1 MVFDPID
8 RHSTLPRFVQV
19 VDGFETA
26 LRAGRLRAG
35 QMLPRESELC
45 AQFGVSRKTLRRAT
59 DHLAKLALIRRMQGV
74 GTVVAEDARIAG
86 LGARRSLRAEVLSV
100 QPVPDTRILSQ
111 VRVVVDVELSRR
123 TGFRVGDE
131 LLQIRRLR
139 AVDGKPCAI
148 LEDLAPV
155 ARARE
160 LGEAEAARSGCEP
173 LRRGASPSSLI
184 RQEIEARLPTREQ
197 AAELGIAEATPLLCE
212 RVSSFDDV
220 GEMLHLSTNYYHP
233 VNYRMMTVTV
243 PDLSAPAGQPRS
255 AAAGD

>member
-1 MVFDPID
+1 MFEPID

-19 VDGFETA
+19 VNGFETA

-35 QMLPRESELC
+35 QMLPREAELC

-86 LGARRSLRAEVLSV
+86 LGARRPLRAEVLSAR
-100 QPVPDTRILSQ
+100 PVPDTRILSQ

-131 LLQIRRLR
+131 LLQLRRFR
-139 AVDGKPCAI
+139 AVDGEPYAI
-148 LEDLAPV
+148 LEDLGPAVQAGEP
-155 ARARE
+155 
-160 LGEAEAARSGCEP
+160 GEAEAARSGCGP
-173 LRRGASPSSLI
+173 LPRRTAPSSLI

-197 AAELGIAEATPLLCE
+197 AAELGIAETTPLLCE
-212 RVSSFDDV
+212 RVSSFDDM
-220 GEMLHLSTNYYHP
+220 GELLHLSTNYYHP
-233 VNYRMMTVTV
+233 VNYRMVAVTV
-243 PDLSAPAGQPRS
+243 PDSSEPAGQPRS
-255 AAAGD
+255 AASGD